1 VDKFEAAHL
10 RESFK
15 WTMAFGIV
23 LAFVGVVGIL
33 AASFFTNL
41 AVLVLGY
48 LLLFGGALR
57 GIDAIRGRGKTAS
70 FARVLT
76 SVLYVIV
83 GAMLVA
89 QPETGVIGLTL
100 LVTILFFAEG
110 FSYIVMAAV
119 AYPMK
124 GWHWG
129 VINGGM
135 TCGLGVLL
143 LMGWPDS
150 ANWAIG
156 MLIGVNLLIGG
167 LSITAVADKARDRL
181 GEQFPS
187 IVTMDGN

>member
-1 VDKFEAAHL
+1 VDKYEAAHL

-23 LAFVGVVGIL
+23 LALVGVIGIL

-48 LLLFGGALR
+48 LLIFGGALR
-57 GIDAIRGRGKTAS
+57 GIDALRGRGKTAT
-70 FARVLT
+70 FARVLA
-76 SVLYVIV
+76 SILYVIV
-83 GAMLVA
+83 GGMLVA
-89 QPETGVIGLTL
+89 SPKTGIIGLTL
-100 LVTILFFAEG
+100 LVTILFFTEG
-110 FSYIVMAAV
+110 ISYIVMAV
-119 AYPMK
+119 IYYPVK

-129 VINGGM
+129 VINGAL

-167 LSITAVADKARDRL
+167 LSIAAVADKARDRL

-187 IVTMDGN
+187 IVTMHDG